1 MRKNGLVIFPD
12 AFDQARC
19 LKKKKKKSDLTNAT
33 KREIGSI
40 YPLTLAGMWPTDY

>member
-1 MRKNGLVIFPD
+1 MRKNGLAIFPD

-19 LKKKKKKSDLTNAT
+19 LKKKKSDLTNAT
-33 KREIGSI
+33 KRETGSI